1 MSGESADES
10 KAGSGSTTRE
20 RVVEKLCKETYMLK
34 KLDHIG
40 IAVESIEAALKFF
53 RDALGL
59 TLEKIEEVPGQKVRV
74 AFLPIGETHIELIE
88 PTSPDS
94 PVKKFLSEKGEG
106 IQHLAFETDDV
117 QKALDDLKAKG
128 VQVIDAS
135 PRAGAGGSRVAF
147 LHPKSSHKV
156 LIELCKH

>member
-1 MSGESADES
+1 MSGKAADES
-10 KAGSGSTTRE
+10 ETGSGSATRE
-20 RVVEKLCKETYMLK
+20 RVVKKLCKGTDMLK

-40 IAVESIEAALKFF
+40 IAVESIETALKFF

-117 QKALDDLKAKG
+117 QNTLDSLKAKG
-128 VQVIDAS
+128 VELIDVS
-135 PRAGAGGSRVAF
+135 PRPGAGGSKVAF
-147 LHPKSSHKV
+147 LHPKSSHRV